1 MIPWCKIIYSPMNSD
16 SEITELNELR
26 KQMAENQAEQDQLQN
41 KLNDLKEKHNE
52 MREKE
57 QAIEEKLKERLR
69 ELQQLIG
76 GAVSGSQ
83 NQKNQGDRKNPRN
96 QKSYADMAAKSDEK
110 ITAVVQPLRTKLVEM
125 AKNITIEMVV
135 VNSPRDSK
143 NHQGEFCITKQNDV
157 CFVLGDQIYVQPSGK
172 LLEFAARDQRPYKFV
187 RYNRA
192 YHKGEPADENSPF
205 WDPEQGDVRRVPVM
219 LEFCSDTMSPSKFP
233 LGNPDNLL
241 DDWRYMKTQMRN
253 DEKLELFETIAI
265 NMFLWLHVARTA
277 DRR

>member
-1 MIPWCKIIYSPMNSD
+1 MIQWCKIIYSPMNSN

-76 GAVSGSQ
+76 DAVSGSQ
-83 NQKNQGDRKNPRN
+83 NQKNQKNPQN
-96 QKSYADMAAKSDEK
+96 QESWADMAAKSGEK
-110 ITAVVQPLRTKLVEM
+110 TTAVVQPLRTKLVEM

-187 RYNRA
+187 RHNRA
-192 YHKGEPADENSPF
+192 YHKGQPANENSPF

-219 LEFCSDTMSPSKFP
+219 LEFGSNTMSPSKFP
-233 LGNPDNLL
+233 LGHPDNLL
-241 DDWRYMKTQMRN
+241 DDWEYMKTQMRN